1 MKPLALAFPLLAASL
16 LAGCGASLTPVT
28 PSAPASLAGNW
39 QISVDDLTAPPLNT
53 RFAMSGAL
61 AVQGSQVTG
70 TFRALPVVNT
80 LCVSDRQD
88 LAFTGA
94 IDSPNMLTL
103 TSAPF
108 SGSVATLRFPV
119 PPTNNVST
127 GTATIVGG
135 LCATSAT
142 AVTALFIPPVTGTY
156 TGTLTPPLLLSGQSG
171 PPNTAGSATLT
182 LLQADADA
190 DGRFPVTGT
199 MTFASTSCALSPTP
213 VYGIISGANL
223 TLYPY
228 TTPPNSLGNFSVH
241 VTPTPASYTS
251 AKINFSTFGL
261 GSPPACPYGVYL
273 GDLTRQ

>member
-1 MKPLALAFPLLAASL
+1 MKCLALSFTLLAASFL
-16 LAGCGASLTPVT
+16 SGCGAYLTTIT
-28 PSAPASLAGNW
+28 PSAPAGLGGNW
-39 QISVDDLTAPPLNT
+39 QISVYELTAPPPNA
-53 RFAMSGAL
+53 RFAISGAL

-70 TFRALPVVNT
+70 TFRALPTVNT
-80 LCVSDRQD
+80 PCVSDRQD

-94 IDSPNMLTL
+94 LDSANMLTL

-142 AVTALFIPPVTGTY
+142 TVTALFTPPVTGTY

-171 PPNTAGSATLT
+171 PPNTPGPATLT

-199 MTFASTSCALSPTP
+199 MTFASTSCTLSPTP
-213 VYGIISGANL
+213 VYGIISGLNL
-223 TLYPY
+223 TLSPY

-241 VTPTPASYTS
+241 VTPAPTSYTS
-251 AKINFSTFGL
+251 AKVNFSMFGL
-261 GSPPACPYGVYL
+261 ANPTACPYGVYL